1 MILDAAAEVM
11 RSRGL
16 ANATTKEIA
25 RAAGF
30 SEATLY
36 KHFADKAALLVAV
49 LQERSPAFASL
60 ARALNGRAGTATVE
74 ENLARVAT
82 AAIAFYRQGFPMMG
96 SIFSD
101 PEMLAA
107 HRDGLGRQGAGPQ
120 NANEGVI
127 AYLEAERGLGRL
139 PPDVDVVALAGLLL
153 GACFQHAFLS
163 HMAPAPYPVRPDDEA
178 ARAFA
183 HTLIAPLTPGPSA
196 V

>member
-1 MILDAAAEVM
+1 VILDAAAEVM

-60 ARALNGRAGTATVE
+60 ARALHGRAGAATVE
-74 ENLARVAT
+74 ENLARVAA
-82 AAIAFYRQGFPMMG
+82 AAIAFYRQGFPMMA

-107 HRDGLGRQGAGPQ
+107 HRAGLGRQGAGPQ

-139 PPDVDVVALAGLLL
+139 PADVDPVALSGLLL

-163 HMAPAPYPVRPDDEA
+163 HMAPAPYAIRPDDAA

-183 HTLIAPLTPGPSA
+183 HTLIAPLATGPTA
-196 V
+196 G